1 MSDQSQGLASVVT
14 QFVLLPEAG
23 LSFGDEMVAV
33 ALALQQTP
41 GYVGSDI
48 HTDATGVQV
57 TGVLRFSSVSAAR
70 TWLSSPFLA
79 ESDAR
84 MEPHLR
90 GGLVRNLLLP
100 TGAGGSAT
108 SLINTRV
115 KTGFDDWF
123 LDWQGRMGAVQSRF
137 PGYAG
142 QQVQAPIPGV
152 SDHWVTIVAFD
163 TEADLD
169 RWNGSAERFAMLEE
183 SEPYVEHYD
192 VRPAASAFESW
203 FSDIS
208 RDGPPPAAWK
218 LSAIVLLV
226 LYPVVMLE
234 IFSLNQLSERV
245 LSPWATHPVTVALG
259 VFIGNAVSVAVTG
272 FLLIP
277 WASRQ
282 LEWWL
287 VPADSVKARVAKQGG
302 LVVGMLYAISVL
314 LFAFIIWAVPS
325 VMSWVGS

>member
-1 MSDQSQGLASVVT
+1 MNSHSPGMASVVT
-14 QFVLLPEAG
+14 QFVLRHDAG
-23 LSFGDEMVAV
+23 LSFGEELVAV
-33 ALALQQTP
+33 ALALQETP
-41 GYVGSDI
+41 GYVGSEV

-57 TGVLRFSSVSAAR
+57 TGVLRFSSTSAAR
-70 TWLSSPFLA
+70 AWLDSPFLA
-79 ESDAR
+79 QSDER
-84 MEPHLR
+84 MAPHLR

-100 TGAGGSAT
+100 TAAVGSAT

-115 KTGFDDWF
+115 KPGFDDWF
-123 LDWQGRMGAVQSRF
+123 LDWQGRMGAMQSGY

-142 QQVQAPIPGV
+142 QQVQAPIAGLN
-152 SDHWVTIVAFD
+152 DHWVTIVAFD

-192 VRPAASAFESW
+192 VRPASSAFESW

-234 IFSLNQLSERV
+234 IFSLNQLTARGC
-245 LSPWATHPVTVALG
+245 HPG
-259 VFIGNAVSVAVTG
+259 PPIR
-272 FLLIP
+272 
-277 WASRQ
+277 SRWH
-282 LEWWL
+282 LACSSGT
-287 VPADSVKARVAKQGG
+287 P
-302 LVVGMLYAISVL
+302 
-314 LFAFIIWAVPS
+314 
-325 VMSWVGS
+325 